1 MKIMNTRPLSAISSK
16 MVYILL
22 MLTAML
28 TACKDDDDKSATM
41 DEDDGV
47 IYVQPEAEPTA
58 DAMSVTVD
66 GLTYVFD
73 GGYQGDGKALVAR
86 VGNRAASLVLESDKP
101 NEEVENIILHN
112 GNIGKLTDAE
122 CAALI
127 VVLAKGGSIAIAE
140 PTLDQLQ
147 ALVNRLRSVING
159 FMEGDNTVL
168 AQHIVQMLNTE
179 MLNRIVMWT
188 SEDFDFSVYLDENG
202 RGDYLSL
209 AIFRG
214 NDTYLAYRASE
225 ELTDYQYGQKAD
237 RAAEW
242 LNTKEDEGSQ
252 QAARWEV
259 ARMMAHR
266 AGGTAEQYVDKIS
279 DAQETTFEGSLKL
292 DGPQGYSRNHRYEVT
307 DKIWTAY
314 SKEKKCDVYCMTSS
328 VTVYNQDLNCGPSG
342 EREWYDGRGWQPWE
356 NLSATLKKHGVY
368 GPYMRQI
375 HLRCELEDAGNRVKI
390 ENYAPMNSTSGGQNV
405 TTGFTFQLG
414 ANASASSSGPMAGAS
429 TSMSWSRTVSK
440 FDADLAMTAS
450 PSPDGVAEWS
460 YTGPSAQSYWALFR
474 REAHDIARH
483 IQTNTCTVQQAWVW
497 TVPNSKSARVVF
509 NHTFNL
515 RDEWLTYD
523 CSKIFATTPHH
534 IQPAIELT
542 SRSTLNCPPRFIQ
555 TWSMSVSVPEDE
567 KRADVTKIKNHLT
580 DQLKQYFLTSC
591 VFYTK
596 RADHKKAY
604 NEGKSVAQ
612 YDEIGQFIVTAKNA
626 FNHNDAVKEIMR
638 EAGKQGGVSDTGSYT
653 ITWRQTDADVNSD
666 REEYTFSMRMPK

>member
-1 MKIMNTRPLSAISSK
+1 MMSTRPLSAIPSK

-28 TACKDDDDKSATM
+28 TACKDDDDKNATA
-41 DEDDGV
+41 DEDAGV

-159 FMEGDNTVL
+159 FMEGENTVL
-168 AQHIVQMLNTE
+168 AQYIVQMLNTE

-188 SEDFDFSVYLDENG
+188 SEGFDFSVYLDENG

-209 AIFRG
+209 VIFRG
-214 NDTYLAYRASE
+214 NDAYQVLRASE

-242 LNTKEDEGSQ
+242 LNAKEDEASQ
-252 QAARWEV
+252 QAARWEA
-259 ARMMAHR
+259 ARMMARR
-266 AGGTAEQYVDKIS
+266 AGGTAEQFVDKIS
-279 DAQETTFEGSLKL
+279 DAQETGFEGFLRI
-292 DGPQGYSRNHRYEVT
+292 DGPQGYSRNHRYEVQ

-314 SKEKKCDVYCMTSS
+314 SKEKKCDVYCVTSS
-328 VTVYNQDLNCGPSG
+328 LTVYNEDLDCGPSG
-342 EREWYDGRGWQPWE
+342 EREWYDPVDWHTWE
-356 NLSATLKKHGVY
+356 NLNVTLKKRCVY
-368 GPYMRQI
+368 GPYMKEI
-375 HLRCELEDAGNRVKI
+375 YTRCQLEDAGNRVKI

-414 ANASASSSGPMAGAS
+414 LNASVSASGPMAGGS
-429 TSMSWSRTVSK
+429 TGMSWSHTVSK

-450 PSPDGVAEWS
+450 PSPEGVAEWR

-474 REAHDIARH
+474 KEAHDIARH
-483 IQTNTCTVQQAWVW
+483 IQTHTCTVEQAWVW
-497 TVPNSKSARVVF
+497 TVPNSSSKSVVF

-515 RDEWLTYD
+515 QDEWLTYD
-523 CSKIFATTPHH
+523 LSKIFATTPHH
-534 IQPAIELT
+534 FGYVTVRNAKDVI
-542 SRSTLNCPPRFIQ
+542 SCPPRFIQ

-567 KRADVTKIKNHLT
+567 KSADVTKIKNHLT
-580 DQLKQYFLTSC
+580 DQLKQYFLASC

-596 RADHKKAY
+596 RPDHKKAY
-604 NEGKSVAQ
+604 NEGKSVTQ
-612 YDEIGQFIVTAKNA
+612 YDEIGQFMVTAKNA

>member
-1 MKIMNTRPLSAISSK
+1 MKIMNTRPLSAIPSK

-28 TACKDDDDKSATM
+28 TACVANNDNTAA
-41 DEDDGV
+41 DEDAGV
-47 IYVQPEAEPTA
+47 IYVQPEAEPTT

-179 MLNRIVMWT
+179 TLNRIVMWT
-188 SEDFDFSVYLDENG
+188 AEDFDFSVYLDENG

-242 LNTKEDEGSQ
+242 LNTKEDEASQ

-279 DAQETTFEGSLKL
+279 DAQETGFEGSMKL
-292 DGPQGYSRNHRYEVT
+292 DGPQGYSRNHRYEVN

-314 SKEKKCDVYCMTSS
+314 SKEKKCDVYCVTSS
-328 VTVYNQDLNCGPSG
+328 LTVYNQDLNCGPSG

-356 NLSATLKKHGVY
+356 NLNATLKKRGVY

-375 HLRCELEDAGNRVKI
+375 YTRCELEDAGNRVKI

-414 ANASASSSGPMAGAS
+414 PNASVSASGPMAGAS
-429 TSMSWSRTVSK
+429 AGMSWSSTVSK

-450 PSPDGVAEWS
+450 PSPDGVAEWR

-474 REAHDIARH
+474 KEAHDIARH
-483 IQTNTCTVQQAWVW
+483 IQTNPCTVQQAWVW
-497 TVPNSKSARVVF
+497 TVPNSSSKTVVF

-534 IQPAIELT
+534 IQPAIKIT

-555 TWSMSVSVPEDE
+555 TWSMSVSVPENE
-567 KRADVTKIKNHLT
+567 KGADVTKIKNYLT
-580 DQLKQYFLTSC
+580 DQLKQYFLASC
-591 VFYTK
+591 VFYT
-596 RADHKKAY
+596 RRPDHKKAY

-612 YDEIGQFIVTAKNA
+612 YDEIGQFVVTAKNA
-626 FNHNDAVKEIMR
+626 FTHNDNVKEILR
-638 EAGKQGGVSDTGSYT
+638 EAAQVGGMPKTGSYT
-653 ITWRQTDADVNSD
+653 IVWRQTDAGINSD
-666 REEYTFSMRMPK
+666 KEEFVVNY

>member
-1 MKIMNTRPLSAISSK
+1 MKIMNTRPLSAIPSK

-28 TACKDDDDKSATM
+28 TACVANNDNAAA
-41 DEDDGV
+41 DEDAGV

-140 PTLDQLQ
+140 PTIDQLQ
-147 ALVNRLRSVING
+147 VLVNRLRSVING
-159 FMEGDNTVL
+159 FMEGENTVL

-179 MLNRIVMWT
+179 TLNRIVMWT
-188 SEDFDFSVYLDENG
+188 AEDFDFSVYLDENG

-209 AIFRG
+209 VIFRG
-214 NDTYLAYRASE
+214 NDTYQVLRASE
-225 ELTDYQYGQKAD
+225 ELTDYQYGQNAD
-237 RAAEW
+237 LAAEW
-242 LNTKEDEGSQ
+242 LNAKEDEASQ

-279 DAQETTFEGSLKL
+279 DAQGTGFEGGFQVK
-292 DGPQGYSRNHRYEVT
+292 GPQNYSRRHRYKV
-307 DKIWTAY
+307 KYQIWTAY
-314 SKEKKCDVYCMTSS
+314 SKEKKCDVYCVTSS
-328 VTVYNQDLNCGPSG
+328 LTAYNQDLNCGPNG
-342 EREWYDGRGWQPWE
+342 EREWYDARGWLPWDLWE
-356 NLSATLKKHGVY
+356 PILKKPRAY
-368 GPYMRQI
+368 GPYMKEI
-375 HLRCELEDAGNRVKI
+375 YTWYKLEDAGNSVKI

-414 ANASASSSGPMAGAS
+414 ANASASASGPMAGGS
-429 TSMSWSRTVSK
+429 TSMSWSHTVSK

-450 PSPDGVAEWS
+450 PSPEGVAEWR
-460 YTGPSAQSYWALFR
+460 YTGPSAQTHWALFR
-474 REAHDIARH
+474 NDAHDIARH
-483 IQTNTCTVQQAWVW
+483 IQTHTCTVEQAWVW
-497 TVPNSKSARVVF
+497 TVPNSSSKTVVF
-509 NHTFNL
+509 NNIFHL
-515 RDEWLTYD
+515 GDEWLTYHVN
-523 CSKIFATTPHH
+523 KIFETTPHWFGQDTVH
-534 IQPAIELT
+534 NVKEVII
-542 SRSTLNCPPRFIQ
+542 CPPRFIQ
-555 TWSMSVSVPEDE
+555 TWSMSVSVPENE
-567 KRADVTKIKNHLT
+567 KGADVTKIKNHLT

>member
-1 MKIMNTRPLSAISSK
+1 MKIMNTRPLSAIPSK

-22 MLTAML
+22 MLTAMM
-28 TACKDDDDKSATM
+28 TACVANDDNAAA
-41 DEDDGV
+41 DEDAGV
-47 IYVQPEAEPTA
+47 IYVQPEAEPTT

-86 VGNRAASLVLESDKP
+86 VGNRAASLLLESDKP

-159 FMEGDNTVL
+159 FMEGENTVL

-188 SEDFDFSVYLDENG
+188 AEDFDFSVYLDENG

-225 ELTDYQYGQKAD
+225 ELTDYQYGQNAD
-237 RAAEW
+237 LAAEW
-242 LNTKEDEGSQ
+242 LNAKEDEASQ
-252 QAARWEV
+252 QAARWEA
-259 ARMMAHR
+259 ARMMVRR
-266 AGGTAEQYVDKIS
+266 AGGTAEQFVDKIS
-279 DAQETTFEGSLKL
+279 DAQEIERERDFQVR
-292 DGPQGYSRNHRYEVT
+292 GPQNYSRRHRYKV
-307 DKIWTAY
+307 KYQIWTAY
-314 SKEKKCDVYCMTSS
+314 SKEKKCDVYCVTSS
-328 VTVYNQDLNCGPSG
+328 LTAYNQDLNCGPSG
-342 EREWYDGRGWQPWE
+342 EREWYDARGWLPWD
-356 NLSATLKKHGVY
+356 LWDATLKKPRAY
-368 GPYMRQI
+368 GPYMKEI
-375 HLRCELEDAGNRVKI
+375 YTRCKLEDAGNTVKI

-414 ANASASSSGPMAGAS
+414 PNASVSASGPMAGAS
-429 TSMSWSRTVSK
+429 AGMSWSRTVSK
-440 FDADLAMTAS
+440 FDADLAMTAL
-450 PSPDGVAEWS
+450 PSPDGVAEWR

-474 REAHDIARH
+474 NEAHDIARH
-483 IQTNTCTVQQAWVW
+483 IQTNPCTVEQAWVW
-497 TVPNSKSARVVF
+497 TVPNSRSARVVF
-509 NHTFNL
+509 DYQFRL
-515 RDEWLTYD
+515 ADEWLTYHLN
-523 CSKIFATTPHH
+523 KIFATTPHYFGQDTVH
-534 IQPAIELT
+534 IAKGVII
-542 SRSTLNCPPRFIQ
+542 CPPRFIQ

-567 KRADVTKIKNHLT
+567 KGADVTKIKNYLT

-612 YDEIGQFIVTAKNA
+612 YDEIGQFVVTAKNA
-626 FNHNDAVKEIMR
+626 FTHNDNVKEILR
-638 EAGKQGGVSDTGSYT
+638 EAAQVGGMPKTGSYT
-653 ITWRQTDADVNSD
+653 IVWRQTDAGINSD
-666 REEYTFSMRMPK
+666 KEEFVVNY